1 MTTIIDTTKAMLNS
15 YLRHEASRV
24 RMDRREAPSNKG
36 DFTMMKHDFIAPSMV
51 GFLDLRSLLSFG
63 VTCKRHQAV
72 ASREV
77 DRREK
82 AFFAEFIAEIRDVVE
97 AMIKTPSP
105 SSPHGVADLEFFRD
119 DIEADRAVAIRKCA
133 RKFLEDLICDTLSHM
148 EYDGRLDIEK
158 RDVDRAIDCYNRKAA
173 TGMFDLDFEDEEA
186 CQADFRAAMAM
197 HDLDN
202 DEDDDDFVVEDDD
215 ATDMLDAEE
224 EDEKAIQAEE
234 KAAQAEW
241 EEDEKAIEAE
251 EKEASMDESD
261 SDEDYDGYDPNDDE
275 ADDNDDSD
283 DDNNM
288 DEVSGVAPGGDLCFK
303 GLKMTKR
310 DLTEFK
316 KKVLRPILIDFRS
329 DVPMDDDSVVAL
341 KGVMYSFLFAK
352 FVGKHDV

>member
-1 MTTIIDTTKAMLNS
+1 
-15 YLRHEASRV
+15 
-24 RMDRREAPSNKG
+24 MDRREAPSNKG

-63 VTCKRHQAV
+63 VTCKRHQAA

-77 DRREK
+77 ERREK

-133 RKFLEDLICDTLSHM
+133 RTFLEDLIRDTLTFTQH
-148 EYDGRLDIEK
+148 DGRMDIEK
-158 RDVDRAIDCYNRKAA
+158 RDVDHAIDCYNRKAA

-186 CQADFRAAMAM
+186 FQADFRAAMAM
-197 HDLDN
+197 HDLDI

-215 ATDMLDAEE
+215 ATGMLDAEE
-224 EDEKAIQAEE
+224 EDEKAIQAE
-234 KAAQAEW
+234 W
-241 EEDEKAIEAE
+241 EAW
-251 EKEASMDESD
+251 EASMDVSD
-261 SDEDYDGYDPNDDE
+261 SDEDYDDYDPNDDE

-288 DEVSGVAPGGDLCFK
+288 DEVSGVAPGGDLGFK

-310 DLTEFK
+310 DSTEFK
-316 KKVLRPILIDFRS
+316 KFLRPILINFKN
-329 DVPMDDDSVVAL
+329 DVHMDDDSVVAL
-341 KGVMYSFLFAK
+341 KGEMYSFLFAK